1 MTASQRRLLTSSRAT
16 MRDFVTQTTFIKKK
30 LLATQNDIFLVPV
43 KQFGAEIRK
52 KKISKYPNV
61 YKTSETIFPPTVS

>member
-1 MTASQRRLLTSSRAT
+1 

-52 KKISKYPNV
+52 KKSANIQ
-61 YKTSETIFPPTVS
+61 VSIKHLKLFSPQLWANIQLLCYTWIY

>member
-1 MTASQRRLLTSSRAT
+1 

-52 KKISKYPNV
+52 KKSANIQ
-61 YKTSETIFPPTVS
+61 VSIKHLKLFSPQL